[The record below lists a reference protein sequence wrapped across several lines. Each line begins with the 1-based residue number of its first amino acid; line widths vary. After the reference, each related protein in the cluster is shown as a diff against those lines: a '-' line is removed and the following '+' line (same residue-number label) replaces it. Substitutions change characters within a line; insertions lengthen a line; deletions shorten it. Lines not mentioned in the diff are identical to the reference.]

1 MERKHLFPI
10 VGILVAVTVAA
21 LFLAAVSPVPSAP
34 LKQNLYKRTFDDL
47 QGLLSLDVVIHY
59 ETEADG
65 TWRRSNAAR
74 YNVTVLV
81 KPTYVKE
88 SVISKVNVIRWGVGG
103 IHSTSVAP
111 TWGGWANLAE
121 EPAPIDYGL
130 ELMGFWLNQSAWRV
144 VSQVYQVDWPDYT
157 PRTAQSDPKTLFF
170 WFVIRE
176 ILTNGTSRISNW
188 GDYLSIDWAG

>member
-10 VGILVAVTVAA
+10 VGILVAVIVAA
-21 LFLAAVSPVPSAP
+21 LFLAAVSPAPSAP

-47 QGLLSLDVVIHY
+47 QGLLSLDVIINY

-65 TWRRSNAAR
+65 TWRRSTLAR

-88 SVISKVNVIRWGVGG
+88 SVISKVNVIRWRVGG
-103 IHSTSVAP
+103 IHYTSVA
-111 TWGGWANLAE
+111 L
-121 EPAPIDYGL
+121 IDYRL

-144 VSQVYQVDWPDYT
+144 VSQVYQVDWGDY
-157 PRTAQSDPKTLFF
+157 PRPPRIENAPKTLFF
-170 WFVIRE
+170 WFMIRE
-176 ILTNGTSRISNW
+176 ILTNGTSRIFNW
-188 GDYLSIDWAG
+188 GDYLSIDWSG